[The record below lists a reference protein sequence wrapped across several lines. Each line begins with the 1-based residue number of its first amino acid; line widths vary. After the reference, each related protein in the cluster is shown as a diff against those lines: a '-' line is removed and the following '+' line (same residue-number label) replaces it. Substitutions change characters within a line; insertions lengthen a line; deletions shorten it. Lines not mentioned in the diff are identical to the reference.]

1 MTLLS
6 FLCYKSKSNEI
17 FTKNEPYISFL
28 NNRIFNK
35 FGGRLGNNITQLAN
49 IIVIAIA
56 YKHNIK
62 FNVTPL
68 NI

>member
-1 MTLLS
+1 MTFKIFNGLNQNRMK
-6 FLCYKSKSNEI
+6 FLQKMN
-17 FTKNEPYISFL
+17 PISFL

>member
-1 MTLLS
+1 MK
-6 FLCYKSKSNEI
+6 FLQKMN
-17 FTKNEPYISFL
+17 PISFR

-56 YKHNIK
+56 SALIGLVLLPFLKGQQ
-62 FNVTPL
+62 L
-68 NI
+68 S

>member
-1 MTLLS
+1 MK
-6 FLCYKSKSNEI
+6 FLQKMN
-17 FTKNEPYISFL
+17 PISFL

-35 FGGRLGNNITQLAN
+35 FGGRLGNNIIQLAN

-62 FNVTPL
+62 FNVTHL